1 MLFDEAR
8 RRQPSIIFFDGPAL
22 PAFRFP
28 RPRCGRA
35 RTHACARTRPL
46 ISGRFERASARSLLL
61 ELVPDRPR
69 SAKQSRYGGYTCA
82 MGCMLRVVR
91 SCGSDR
97 QAATACS
104 QLTDMLQSWTGWRRC
119 GRASRTS
126 TTTRSSRRCLRSLT
140 AWTSSARQLRCTA
153 GACNM
158 RQTTYSPSRI
168 EDATHHMASAAL

>member
-1 MLFDEAR
+1 
-8 RRQPSIIFFDGPAL
+8 
-22 PAFRFP
+22 
-28 RPRCGRA
+28 
-35 RTHACARTRPL
+35 
-46 ISGRFERASARSLLL
+46 
-61 ELVPDRPR
+61 
-69 SAKQSRYGGYTCA
+69 

-158 RQTTYSPSRI
+158 RQTTYNPSRTRRC
-168 EDATHHMASAAL
+168 DAPYGVGSPVGCAHRRRIPCCAQLSSAQLSSAQLSGVLNRASQQHRGARRCASLVVLYAARRDVRGAGRDHRRDQPPRLD